1 MGMIGDQVSESP
13 AAPFGSLLRSLRL
26 AAGLTQEELADAAKL
41 SYRSISDLERG
52 LSRSPRRGTTSQLA
66 AALGLSGDD
75 RVGFEAAAR
84 GRVSAAGRAGPP
96 PLPGGSAAGQAAPP
110 LVIRY
115 SLPPDATFTG
125 RDEELRRIMPVA
137 GQAGAGGVVAIHAIG
152 GMPGAGKT
160 ALAVHAAHL
169 LRDRFP
175 DRQLFIDLHAHT
187 PGQEPMTSQAAL
199 AGLLSAVGVDVR
211 HLPEDLDVRAGLW
224 RDRMAGQQ
232 ALLVLDNAASSAQV
246 APLLPGSEGCLVL
259 VTSRRHLADLPG
271 AAVPLVLEALPSGQA
286 CEMFVRLAPR
296 AADEPAEAVAE
307 LAQLAG
313 CLPLAI
319 SLLARAYARHPSWTL
334 AELTAETQ
342 ARMLTLAAET
352 DSVAAA
358 FEVSY
363 RYLAPGQQELF
374 RLLGLHPGATIDAY
388 AAAALAGSILPDAA
402 RQLDALHGEGLL
414 TEVSYH
420 RYRMHDLIRGY
431 ARDLAAAVPVAD
443 REQAL
448 DRLLDYYQHTAEII
462 ETRLARRART
472 SPAPAAP
479 PAAVPDLPDQARA
492 LTWARTERTSLLGC
506 LDHATGT
513 GQHAR
518 IVALTAALSA
528 FLRIDGPF
536 ADAVVRHAAAVQ
548 AARYLG
554 DRPGQA
560 NALTGLGMMRRVTGD
575 YPGAAEALQEALSLS
590 RGLGDRPGQAN
601 VLLHLGAV
609 RWQTG
614 NYPGAAQVL
623 QEALS
628 LSCDLNDRLGQA
640 NALSYLGAARRLS
653 GDYTGAAGAQ
663 EEALELY
670 TSLSDRGGQ
679 ANALL
684 NLGIVR
690 RATGDCP
697 GAAQA
702 LQDALR
708 LYRNLGD
715 RGGEAE
721 TLNETGT
728 LHRVRGDYSA
738 ATISH
743 HQALDLARELGSFWD
758 EAHALAGLGRCSL
771 AVGQAADAETT
782 LQQALKIFRQAGAAE
797 ADGISAELDAFT
809 QAGPAS
815 TASNVPQPLSPSGST
830 ATHPADQEA
839 STFADDLGYQNVS
852 RGLRQNLGFADL
864 IDGDPG
870 SARRCFLDSLE
881 TDRITGVTAYVH
893 GGLLGLAL
901 AAGADDDPAVAATLH
916 GTADAHYERAGRPFE
931 VPEAGLRDGDHARLR
946 ATLGDAAFEAAY
958 TRGRTLSRSDAITL
972 AIAAAGP
979 GPAAASA
986 SVPLSEREREI
997 LALLAG
1003 GATDAQIAARL
1014 FLSVNTVR
1022 SHLERIRDKT
1032 GARRRP
1038 DLVRYAIQAGIQAI
1052 APAT

>member
-1 MGMIGDQVSESP
+1 MGMIGDRVSESP
-13 AAPFGSLLRSLRL
+13 ALPFGSLLRSLRL
-26 AAGLTQEELADAAKL
+26 AAGLTQQELADAAKL

-52 LSRSPRRGTTSQLA
+52 ISRSPRRDTTWRLA

-84 GRVSAAGRAGPP
+84 RRVSAAGRAGPP
-96 PLPGGSAAGQAAPP
+96 PLPGGSAAGQASP
-110 LVIRY
+110 LAIRY
-115 SLPPDATFTG
+115 SLPPDAAFTG

-137 GQAGAGGVVAIHAIG
+137 GQAGAGGVVGLVAIHAIG
-152 GMPGAGKT
+152 GMPGVGKT

-187 PGQEPMTSQAAL
+187 PGQEPMTPQAAL
-199 AGLLSAVGVDVR
+199 AGLLSAVGVDIR
-211 HLPEDLDVRAGLW
+211 HLPEDLDGRAGLW

-296 AADEPAEAVAE
+296 VADGSAEAVAG

-313 CLPLAI
+313 YLPLAI
-319 SLLARAYARHPSWTL
+319 SLLARAYARHLSWTL

-352 DSVAAA
+352 DSVATA

-363 RYLAPGQQELF
+363 LYLAPGQQELF

-388 AAAALAGSILPDAA
+388 AAAALAGTSLPDAA
-402 RQLDALHGEGLL
+402 RELDALHGEGLL

-420 RYRMHDLIRGY
+420 RYGMHDLIRGY
-431 ARDLAAAVPVAD
+431 ARDLAAAVPAAD

-472 SPAPAAP
+472 SLAPAAP

-506 LDHATGT
+506 LDHATRT

-518 IVALTAALSA
+518 IVALTAGLSA
-528 FLRIDGPF
+528 FLRIDGPW
-536 ADAVVRHAAAVQ
+536 ADALIRHAAAVQ

-554 DRPGQA
+554 DRTGQA
-560 NALTGLGMMRRVTGD
+560 NALTDLGMMRRVTGD
-575 YPGAAEALQEALSLS
+575 FPGAAEALQEALSLS
-590 RGLGDRPGQAN
+590 RGIGDRPGQAN
-601 VLLHLGAV
+601 ALLNLGAV

-628 LSCDLNDRLGQA
+628 LSCDLGDRLGQA

-663 EEALELY
+663 GQALELY
-670 TSLSDRGGQ
+670 TSLGDRGGQ

-690 RATGDCP
+690 RVTGDCA
-697 GAAQA
+697 GAAQT

-728 LHRVRGDYSA
+728 LHRVRGDYPA
-738 ATISH
+738 AGISH
-743 HQALDLARELGSFWD
+743 QQALDLARELGSFWD
-758 EAHALAGLGRCSL
+758 EAHALAGLGRCAL
-771 AVGQAADAETT
+771 AAGQAADAETA

-797 ADGISAELDAFT
+797 ADGISAELDAVKK
-809 QAGPAS
+809 AGPAS
-815 TASNVPQPLSPSGST
+815 TASNTPTQPLSPSGRT
-830 ATHPADQEA
+830 ATNPADQEA
-839 STFADDLGYQNVS
+839 STFADDP
-852 RGLRQNLGFADL
+852 A
-864 IDGDPG
+864 
-870 SARRCFLDSLE
+870 
-881 TDRITGVTAYVH
+881 
-893 GGLLGLAL
+893 LAL
-901 AAGADDDPAVAATLH
+901 AAGADGDPAAA
-916 GTADAHYERAGRPFE
+916 E
-931 VPEAGLRDGDHARLR
+931 
-946 ATLGDAAFEAAY
+946 
-958 TRGRTLSRSDAITL
+958 S
-972 AIAAAGP
+972 

-986 SVPLSEREREI
+986 SVPLSERERQI
-997 LALLAG
+997 LALLAD

>member
-1 MGMIGDQVSESP
+1 MIGDQVSESS
-13 AAPFGSLLRSLRL
+13 ALPFGSLLRSLRL

-52 LSRSPRRGTTSQLA
+52 ISRSPRRDTTWQLA
-66 AALGLSGDD
+66 MALGLSGDD
-75 RVGFEAAAR
+75 RADFEAAAR
-84 GRVSAAGRAGPP
+84 GRVCAP
-96 PLPGGSAAGQAAPP
+96 GQAVSP
-110 LVIRY
+110 LTIRY
-115 SLPPDATFTG
+115 SLPPDAAFTG

-137 GQAGAGGVVAIHAIG
+137 GQAAAGGVVAIHAIG

-169 LRDRFP
+169 LRERFP

-187 PGQEPMTSQAAL
+187 PGQEPMTPQAAL

-211 HLPEDLDVRAGLW
+211 HLPEDLDGRAGLW
-224 RDRMAGQQ
+224 RDRMAGQR

-246 APLLPGSEGCLVL
+246 APLLPGTEGCLVL

-271 AAVPLVLEALPSGQA
+271 AAVPLVLEALPPGQA
-286 CEMFVRLAPR
+286 CQMFVRLAPR
-296 AADEPAEAVAE
+296 AADGSAEAVAG

-358 FEVSY
+358 FDVSY
-363 RYLAPGQQELF
+363 QYLAPGQQELF
-374 RLLGLHPGATIDAY
+374 RLLGLHPGATVDAY
-388 AAAALAGSILPDAA
+388 AAAALAGTSLPDAA

-420 RYRMHDLIRGY
+420 RYGMHDLIRGY
-431 ARDLAAAVPVAD
+431 ARDLAAAVPAAD
-443 REQAL
+443 RELAM
-448 DRLLDYYQHTAEII
+448 DRLLDYYQHTAEIV
-462 ETRLARRART
+462 ETRLARQART

-479 PAAVPDLPDQARA
+479 PTAVPDLPDQARA
-492 LTWARTERTSLLGC
+492 LNWARAERTSLLGC
-506 LDHATGT
+506 LDHAAGT

-518 IVALTAALSA
+518 VVALTAALAA

-554 DRPGQA
+554 DRRGEA
-560 NALTGLGMMRRVTGD
+560 SALTGLGMMWRVTGD

-590 RGLGDRPGQAN
+590 RGLGDRRGQVSA
-601 VLLHLGAV
+601 LLNLGAV

-614 NYPGAAQVL
+614 DYPGADRVL

-628 LSCDLNDRLGQA
+628 LSCDLADRHGQA

-653 GDYTGAAGAQ
+653 GDYTGAAVAQ

-670 TSLSDRGGQ
+670 TSLGDRGGQ

-697 GAAQA
+697 GAARA
-702 LQDALR
+702 LQDALGI
-708 LYRNLGD
+708 YRDLGD

-728 LHRVRGDYSA
+728 LHRVRDDYPA
-738 ATISH
+738 AGIFH
-743 HQALDLARELGSFWD
+743 QQALDLARELGSFWD
-758 EAHALAGLGRCSL
+758 EAHALAGLGRCAL
-771 AVGQAADAETT
+771 AAGRSADGRTH
-782 LQQALKIFRQAGAAE
+782 LQRALKIFRQAGAAE
-797 ADGISAELDAFT
+797 TDGICAELDAVK
-809 QAGPAS
+809 QAGPAGDTPAPS
-815 TASNVPQPLSPSGST
+815 LTPSGGT
-830 ATHPADQEA
+830 AANPAGQEA
-839 STFADDLGYQNVS
+839 GTRADDLN
-852 RGLRQNLGFADL
+852 
-864 IDGDPG
+864 
-870 SARRCFLDSLE
+870 
-881 TDRITGVTAYVH
+881 
-893 GGLLGLAL
+893 
-901 AAGADDDPAVAATLH
+901 
-916 GTADAHYERAGRPFE
+916 
-931 VPEAGLRDGDHARLR
+931 HARLP
-946 ATLGDAAFEAAY
+946 
-958 TRGRTLSRSDAITL
+958 
-972 AIAAAGP
+972 AG
-979 GPAAASA
+979 
-986 SVPLSEREREI
+986 VPLSERERHI
-997 LALLAG
+997 LALLVD

-1014 FLSVNTVR
+1014 FLSVNTIR

-1052 APAT
+1052 GPAT